1 MGRHIGTFARARGNK
16 HQTAPRLTPPPTPTP
31 TPQKKPRTKKTGV
44 AVAEKAIEYG
54 LYEEAFEIFRKI
66 GRKVE
71 AVRVLLRQGGAE
83 GAEISAEGV
92 ARAHEFASKV
102 DEPPVW
108 SELAA
113 AHLERRETA
122 DAIAA
127 YLRAQDASAYAAV
140 IDAVRA
146 AAPPAASG
154 APADPAAASAY
165 ADLVRFLQMARK
177 RARDPKVD
185 TELVY
190 ALARTNAL
198 GELDAFVHGQH
209 SANVA
214 QAADR
219 CFDEGLFEAARALY
233 AHIPNWGRLASAL
246 VRLHRFQ
253 EAVDAAR
260 KANAPK
266 TWKEVCFACV
276 EEGEGKLAQLC
287 GLHIVV
293 NADEL
298 DEVRFLV
305 LFGFGGLWFLFF
317 GGGRRR
323 AGACSPIAAARTQP
337 KKTTNLLP
345 PAPLSPPPPPLTPH
359 RTPTPTPAPQTTP

>member
-1 MGRHIGTFARARGNK
+1 M
-16 HQTAPRLTPPPTPTP
+16 
-31 TPQKKPRTKKTGV
+31 
-44 AVAEKAIEYG
+44 AEKAIEYG

-66 GRKVE
+66 GKKVE
-71 AVRVLLRQGGAE
+71 AVRVLLRQGGAASTE
-83 GAEISAEGV
+83 GGSPSVVTPEGV

-113 AHLERRETA
+113 AHLERAELA

-127 YLRAQDASAYAAV
+127 YLRAQDAAAYSAV

-146 AAPPAASG
+146 AAPPAPPSSKALSSSA
-154 APADPAAASAY
+154 APPPDPASLAAY
-165 ADLVRFLQMARK
+165 GDLVRYLQMARK
-177 RARDPKVD
+177 KQRDPKID

-198 GELDAFVHGQH
+198 GDLDAFVHGQH
-209 SANVA
+209 AANLPT
-214 QAADR
+214 AADR
-219 CFDEGLFEAARALY
+219 CFEEGLFEAARALY
-233 AHIPNWGRLASAL
+233 ALVPNWGRLASAL

-298 DEVRFLV
+298 DEVRDL
-305 LFGFGGLWFLFF
+305 LCP
-317 GGGRRR
+317 R
-323 AGACSPIAAARTQP
+323 AGWFCLAGAGKRRKKARSRSLSLAPAAAARRKPHTQKTP
-337 KKTTNLLP
+337 KPPLKHPPLLP
-345 PAPLSPPPPPLTPH
+345 NKPPNQTGLRVLPAP
-359 RTPTPTPAPQTTP
+359 RQV